1 MNKLQL
7 IQGNCG
13 KKYLIMGIAIQ
24 ILDHQNDA
32 DSSIHYIENET
43 GAIKIKRKLCDVS
56 TEKKVEKI
64 ICFS

>member
-1 MNKLQL
+1 
-7 IQGNCG
+7 
-13 KKYLIMGIAIQ
+13 MGIAIQ